1 MKHSA
6 IGMAITLLS
15 AKPLLFE
22 DNRLTINTADTIVKG
37 TECLRIPKNRGIRL
51 MPAADTAYN
60 RTLEACLLN
69 ISIVKDSGTMSYIRS
84 KSMTIPSRNTLDNST
99 VIKVNRKTMLSLATM
114 IRLRLIGYTNIRL
127 IVLFLYSSIII
138 LAIIVDA

>member
-1 MKHSA
+1 
-6 IGMAITLLS
+6 
-15 AKPLLFE
+15 
-22 DNRLTINTADTIVKG
+22 
-37 TECLRIPKNRGIRL
+37 

-138 LAIIVDA
+138 LVIIVDA